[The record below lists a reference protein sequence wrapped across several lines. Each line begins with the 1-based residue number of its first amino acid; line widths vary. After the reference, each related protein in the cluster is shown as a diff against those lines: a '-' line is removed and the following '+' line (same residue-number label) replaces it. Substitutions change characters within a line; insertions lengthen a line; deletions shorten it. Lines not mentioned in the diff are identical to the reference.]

1 MEPSFIHY
9 IKQIIKTISIVL
21 VWMIINIK
29 YGIMDNHAFFDE
41 SIKTNNYIF
50 YGWLIVSF
58 TVVIILLIRIWN
70 EPFEPEG

>member
-1 MEPSFIHY
+1 
-9 IKQIIKTISIVL
+9 
-21 VWMIINIK
+21 MIINIK

-70 EPFEPEG
+70 EPFEPES